1 MSEKANSNMLT
12 IAATVMGILAGMIG
26 TYLRLESEMEEEI
39 TRRVQ
44 FESRLSAVE
53 TQSKTNKDDI
63 WTIRMQAQGSGQ

>member
-63 WTIRMQAQGSGQ
+63 WTIRMQAQGSSQ